1 MKEKINIIITGA
13 GSAVGQGILKSL
25 SKRKSKLNLI
35 PGDISP
41 LNAGLYFLKKF
52 ILIPK
57 VEKKGS
63 LTKIVSLLKKKKAKA
78 LFVGSE
84 YEIEFF
90 SENKDFI
97 EKKTN
102 TKIFISKPQN
112 IKVGNDKYK
121 TYLFLKKNNFLAPE
135 TFELEKKNK
144 QNIIKK
150 IKFPCYVKPKKG
162 TSSRGIIVIKSLK
175 EFKNSKFFN
184 KKYIIQNHAG
194 DKKNKGEYT
203 AGLFVDKNKSIIGPI
218 ILRRI
223 LKNGTSWVTEVVQNK
238 KVSNYLRNV
247 SSKFNSVG
255 SINFQFYIKRGLPEI
270 FEINPRISGTC
281 PIRAYFGFNEPEM
294 YLDHF
299 LNDKKLKQPKIKM
312 GMCLRFNQ
320 ELFIDNFN
328 FKKAQNIKEKKV
340 NAKIKQWF

>member
-1 MKEKINIIITGA
+1 MKEKINIIVTGA

-25 SKRKSKLNLI
+25 CQRKSKLNLI
-35 PGDISP
+35 PADISP

-52 ILIPK
+52 IIIPK
-57 VEKKGS
+57 VERKGS
-63 LTKIVSLLKKKKAKA
+63 LTKIVSLIKKYKAKG

-90 SENKDFI
+90 SKNKDFI

-102 TKIFISKPQN
+102 TKIFISKLQN
-112 IKVGNDKYK
+112 IKIGNDKYK
-121 TYLFLKKNNFLAPE
+121 TYLFLKKNNFLVPE

-144 QNIIKK
+144 RKIIKK
-150 IKFPCYVKPKKG
+150 IKFPCYAKPKKG
-162 TSSRGIIVIKSLK
+162 TSSRGIIVVKSLK
-175 EFKNSKFFN
+175 EFKNLKLFN
-184 KKYIIQNHAG
+184 KKYIIQSHAG
-194 DKKNKGEYT
+194 DTKNKEEYT
-203 AGLFVDKNKSIIGPI
+203 AGLFVDKNKNIIGPI
-218 ILRRI
+218 ILHRI

-238 KVSNYLRNV
+238 KISNYLRNV
-247 SSKFNSVG
+247 SRKFNSVG
-255 SINFQFYIKRGLPEI
+255 SINFQFYIKKGLPEI

-281 PIRAYFGFNEPEM
+281 PIRTYFGFNEPEM

-320 ELFIDNFN
+320 EVFIDNFN
-328 FKKAQNIKEKKV
+328 FKKAKNIKEQKV
-340 NAKIKQWF
+340 HAKIRQWF